1 MNVALGRL
9 SHWLTTLHAH
19 NVISDVPWIVPGVQ
33 TIHILAIATLF
44 TSSLVLALRSYNVSG
59 VDWSPARWGARLNH
73 WTATA
78 LVLLLATGIVMITGE
93 PQRSL
98 LSPIFQIKMGLVVAA
113 GLLSW
118 LLATRLKHL
127 HGEGEV
133 GVRERAL
140 AAIIVLLWL
149 CTISA
154 GRWIAY
160 YGN

>member
-1 MNVALGRL
+1 MNAALGRL

-33 TIHILAIATLF
+33 TVHILAIATLF

-78 LVLLLATGIVMITGE
+78 LVILLLTGLVMITGE
-93 PQRSL
+93 PERSL
-98 LSPIFQIKMGLVVAA
+98 LSPVFQIKMVLVVIA

-118 LLATRLKHL
+118 ALAARLKHL
-127 HGEGEV
+127 HGEGV
-133 GVRERAL
+133 GAGERAL
-140 AAIIVLLWL
+140 AAIIVLLWVG
-149 CTISA
+149 TISA

-160 YGN
+160 AN